1 MKSELLKKMK
11 YEMPGAAKGPKGK
24 GPAMPEETEI
34 EISMGPEDSE
44 EEGMPEMLAEVED
57 EGEAT
62 MAEEGPDLSIFS
74 DEELQAELDRRM
86 AKSAPPSKPSPKMA

>member
-11 YEMPGAAKGPKGK
+11 YEMPGAAKGK

-44 EEGMPEMLAEVED
+44 EEGMPQMEGQED
-57 EGEAT
+57 EM